1 MVPKTQNGQTVLVK
15 IGRPLTAASQDELRK
30 KMQNRVSAIEARMRK
45 KRKMEQL
52 EKRVAELTEENESL
66 RIENARLQCKGK
78 NTENSKREPKVLT
91 LRRPTCQSCENF
103 EEI

>member
-78 NTENSKREPKVLT
+78 NPKFKKIVL
-91 LRRPTCQSCENF
+91 LSFLYIMVNANLKY
-103 EEI
+103 

>member
-78 NTENSKREPKVLT
+78 NTEFMKNVL
-91 LRRPTCQSCENF
+91 LRLF
-103 EEI
+103 